1 MQPIVSDFQVRCKI
15 IEDLA
20 TTISTLELAKEQL
33 IENDYNAA
41 RRMLQICQSDL
52 QQNERR
58 LRALAGRKIS

>member
-1 MQPIVSDFQVRCKI
+1 MQPIVSDFQVKCKI
-15 IEDLA
+15 IDDLA